1 MDAVEIKRLLVG
13 DDRDPRAVI
22 EEVFAVADAAGTAYS
37 RALAWASVQLAAEGV
52 SSEDEVS
59 AIRVIREA
67 EPALGLKTS
76 RYLAHQLSVRG

>member
-22 EEVFAVADAAGTAYS
+22 DEVFALAEAGGDAHS
-37 RALAWASVQLAAEGV
+37 RALAWASMQLAAEGV
-52 SSEDEVS
+52 PTEDELS
-59 AIRVIREA
+59 AIRVISEA